1 MHSWSSTASTS
12 SPRRAIARWLAGPLV
27 RVSIVTLLHSNS
39 PHPTPPHPTQLA
51 GSALRRG
58 EELELA
64 VAIAVADA
72 RKLAGYPIATA
83 PLGNLEGNGQPF
95 GLFLLA
101 REKREGVLLRLM
113 ALCEEG
119 GVTGCAGPEVEV

>member
-1 MHSWSSTASTS
+1 M
-12 SPRRAIARWLAGPLV
+12 
-27 RVSIVTLLHSNS
+27 
-39 PHPTPPHPTQLA
+39 
-51 GSALRRG
+51 RRG

-64 VAIAVADA
+64 VAIVVADA
-72 RKLAGYPIATA
+72 RKFAGYPIATA

-101 REKREGVLLRLM
+101 REKREGVLLRFM